1 MTDTTE
7 SDPLDDSSPSRS
19 QQRREALAIFNLA
32 ERLVALKPADLERLP
47 LPDDLREQIAETQA
61 ITSHIAHKR
70 QLQFLAKHMRR
81 TDERT
86 LDTLRQLLDH
96 DKGAARRE
104 AAELH
109 AIERWRDRLLG
120 EGDAALSDLLAEH
133 PAADRQ
139 HLRQLM
145 RQGHDERLHNKPPR
159 AQRELFR
166 ALRELLGSG

>member
-1 MTDTTE
+1 MTDITDSETFDE
-7 SDPLDDSSPSRS
+7 SSPSRS
-19 QQRREALAIFNLA
+19 QQRREALAIFDLA
-32 ERLVALKPADLERLP
+32 ERLVALKPAELDRLP
-47 LPDDLREQIAETQA
+47 LPESLREQIAETQA

-81 TDERT
+81 EDEQT
-86 LDTLRQLLDH
+86 LDAIRQLVEH

-109 AIERWRDRLLG
+109 AIERWRERLLS
-120 EGDAALSDLLAEH
+120 EGDSALSELLVEH
-133 PAADRQ
+133 PQADRQ

-145 RQGHDERLHNKPPR
+145 RQSHEERLNNKPPR

-166 ALRELLGSG
+166 MLRELLAAG